1 MLRDLL
7 LLHNDGL
14 SQAYPEDEIET
25 GGEQVFV
32 NERTHP
38 CILVSSSRGTF
49 TSRGKIQFRSAA
61 NLKKSEYFLTKFFAG
76 DLIRFVVRMFGKFL
90 PVIS

>member
-32 NERTHP
+32 NEH
-38 CILVSSSRGTF
+38 ILVYLYPLHVERLL
-49 TSRGKIQFRSAA
+49 Q
-61 NLKKSEYFLTKFFAG
+61 EEKFNFVLL
-76 DLIRFVVRMFGKFL
+76 LI
-90 PVIS
+90 